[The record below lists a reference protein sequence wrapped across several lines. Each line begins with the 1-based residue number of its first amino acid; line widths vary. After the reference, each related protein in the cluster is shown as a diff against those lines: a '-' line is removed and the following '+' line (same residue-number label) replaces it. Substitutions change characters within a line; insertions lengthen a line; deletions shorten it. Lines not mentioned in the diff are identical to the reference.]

1 MPFKFRLKPL
11 LRHREF
17 KLSEAQ
23 SALALAES
31 LRMEILANMERLRK
45 NLQEQGEQ
53 LEKEQETGI
62 DAARY
67 FHFKNFLSFLER
79 ELLQVQKDLD
89 KASEE
94 VEFRQQAVVESNK
107 SVKVLEDME
116 SKEKETYR
124 FQLAQKE
131 RKTLDDVAIFKD
143 YRERGPDGR
152 GGKS

>member
-1 MPFKFRLKPL
+1 MPFRFRLKPL

-17 KLSEAQ
+17 RLSEAQ

-31 LRMEILANMERLRK
+31 LRMQIQVNLDSLRK
-45 NLQEQGEQ
+45 NLQVQGEL
-53 LEKEQETGI
+53 LEKEQEKGI
-62 DAARY
+62 DAGRY

-94 VEFRQQAVVESNK
+94 VEIRQQAVVESNK

-116 SKEKETYR
+116 SKEKESYKY
-124 FQLAQKE
+124 QLAQKE